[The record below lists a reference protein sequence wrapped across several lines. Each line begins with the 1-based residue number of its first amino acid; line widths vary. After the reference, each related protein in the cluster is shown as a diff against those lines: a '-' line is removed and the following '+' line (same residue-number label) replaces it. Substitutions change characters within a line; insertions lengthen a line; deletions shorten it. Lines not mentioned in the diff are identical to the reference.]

1 MMISEHKRPTCQRD
15 QRPGDRADARLQP
28 KWLVATTHTHK
39 ESLALANLRQQGYAP
54 YCPMIQR
61 TRSHARRKEQ
71 VLRPLFPGYV
81 FVGFN
86 PNSDRWGPIQST
98 RGIRN
103 VLRFGGQP
111 GVLDGAFVRAIR
123 SRERDGAIPLPK
135 PAFAAGEEVR
145 LVSGPFDGLIGTI
158 LSVNT
163 GGRLT
168 VLMDLLWRSVRVQI
182 KQEHALGVPA

>member
-1 MMISEHKRPTCQRD
+1 MMISEHKRPTCPRD
-15 QRPGDRADARLQP
+15 LKSGDRADARLQL

-39 ESLALANLRQQGYAP
+39 ESLAVANLRQQGYAP

-86 PNSDRWGPIQST
+86 PVSDRWTPIQST

-103 VLRFGGQP
+103 VLRFGGQL
-111 GVLDGAFVRAIR
+111 GVLDGAFVRAIQ
-123 SRERDGAIPLPK
+123 SRECDGVVTLPK
-135 PAFAAGEEVR
+135 PSFAAGEDVR
-145 LVSGPFDGLIGTI
+145 LVSGPFDGLIGKI

-168 VLMDLLWRSVRVQI
+168 VLMDLLWRSVRVQVR
-182 KQEHALGVPA
+182 EENAVGVHA